1 MYKGGRSH
9 TAKIKNRIYDVNVSK
24 NTDDGVYVSKVGNKT
39 YKMKASPSKG
49 GRKARAY
56 RRFKRTR
63 RIKR

>member
-1 MYKGGRSH
+1 MYKGGRLY
-9 TAKIKNRIYDVNVSK
+9 TTKIKNRSYDVNVSK
-24 NTDDGVYVSKVGNKT
+24 NTSNGNYVSKVGNKT